1 MSNGESGTHEFKE
14 MDVNL
19 LEHWV
24 LLRRIW
30 WMVLLLSLAT
40 GIVTL
45 LITMRLTKEY
55 KATAIISPVT
65 EEGKQ
70 GLALGGAL
78 ASFGISLG
86 GPTRVEDLETLFKSH
101 ELTIRVFGKY
111 DLWPTLAGNRFDP
124 KTGRMKPGWKDWILG
139 MGGGARPPG
148 KWDAIRAVE
157 DRFLVNVNKRSGTLT
172 LSFESPSAEGSANIV
187 QYFLNEGKN
196 RLQEEALERA
206 GRNKRFLEEQ
216 LSRTIDPIAKDRLYH
231 LYGQEVEKEML
242 ARNREQFGFKVMDPP
257 IPPDRK
263 SKPRIRLSAIL
274 ATVVSS
280 FLWTVVLLLRVRRR
294 PVQSSVR

>member
-1 MSNGESGTHEFKE
+1 MSNGESGQREFKE
-14 MDVNL
+14 MEVNL
-19 LEHWV
+19 PEYWV
-24 LLRRIW
+24 ILRRIW

-40 GIVTL
+40 GIATL
-45 LITMRLTKEY
+45 LVTMRMSKVY
-55 KATAIISPVT
+55 RASAIISPVA

-86 GPTRVEDLETLFKSH
+86 GPTRVEDLETLFKSN
-101 ELTIRVFGKY
+101 ELTIRVFGKH
-111 DLWPTLAGNRFDP
+111 DLWPTLAGNRYDP
-124 KTGRMKPGWKDWILG
+124 KTGRMKPGWMEWISG
-139 MGGGARPPG
+139 MGGDARPPG

-157 DRFLVNVNKRSGTLT
+157 ARYMVNINKRSGTLT
-172 LSFESPSAEGSANIV
+172 ISFESPSPEGSANIL
-187 QYFLNEGKN
+187 QYFLNEGKT

-216 LSRTIDPIAKDRLYH
+216 ISRTIDPIAKDRLYH

-242 ARNREQFGFKVMDPP
+242 ARNREQFGFKVVDPP

-280 FLWTVVLLLRVRRR
+280 LVWTVALFLWVRRR
-294 PVQSSVR
+294 HVPSISR

>member
-1 MSNGESGTHEFKE
+1 MSNSESGQYEIRD

-19 LEHWV
+19 REYSAI
-24 LLRRIW
+24 LRRIW

-40 GIVTL
+40 GVATL
-45 LITMRLTKEY
+45 LITMRMTKAY
-55 KATAIISPVT
+55 RASAIISPVT

-86 GPTRVEDLETLFKSH
+86 GPTRVEDLETLFKSN

-111 DLWPTLAGNRFDP
+111 DLWPTLAGNRYDP
-124 KTGRMKPGWKDWILG
+124 KTGRMKPGWKEWISG
-139 MGGGARPPG
+139 MGGDARPPG

-157 DRFLVNVNKRSGTLT
+157 DRFLVNINKRSGTLT

-187 QYFLNEGKN
+187 QYFLIEGKN

-216 LSRTIDPIAKDRLYH
+216 ISRTIDPIAKDRLYQ

-242 ARNREQFGFKVMDPP
+242 ARNREQFGFKVIDPP

-280 FLWTVVLLLRVRRR
+280 FIWTVVLLLRVRRR

>member
-1 MSNGESGTHEFKE
+1 MSNGESGQYEIRD

-19 LEHWV
+19 REYSAI
-24 LLRRIW
+24 LRRIW

-40 GIVTL
+40 GVATL
-45 LITMRLTKEY
+45 LITMRMTKAY
-55 KATAIISPVT
+55 RASAIISPVT

-86 GPTRVEDLETLFKSH
+86 GPTRVEDLETLFKSN

-111 DLWPTLAGNRFDP
+111 DLWPTLAGNRYDP
-124 KTGRMKPGWKDWILG
+124 KTGRMKPGWKEWISG
-139 MGGGARPPG
+139 MGGDARPPG

-157 DRFLVNVNKRSGTLT
+157 DRFLVNINKRSGTLT

-187 QYFLNEGKN
+187 QYFLIEGKN

-216 LSRTIDPIAKDRLYH
+216 ISRTIDPIAKDRLYQ

-242 ARNREQFGFKVMDPP
+242 ARNREQFGFKVIDPP

-280 FLWTVVLLLRVRRR
+280 FIWTVVLLLRVRRR

>member
-1 MSNGESGTHEFKE
+1 MSNSESGRHEFRE

-19 LEHWV
+19 LESWV
-24 LLRRIW
+24 ILRRIW

-40 GIVTL
+40 GIATL
-45 LITMRLTKEY
+45 LVTMRMTKAY
-55 KATAIISPVT
+55 RASAIISPVV

-86 GPTRVEDLETLFKSH
+86 GPTRVEDLETLFNSN

-111 DLWPTLAGNRFDP
+111 DLWPILAGNRYDP
-124 KTGRMKPGWKDWILG
+124 KTGRMKPGWKERISGLG
-139 MGGGARPPG
+139 GDARPPG

-157 DRFLVNVNKRSGTLT
+157 DRFLVNINKRSGTLT

-187 QYFLNEGKN
+187 QYFLNEGKS

-216 LSRTIDPIAKDRLYH
+216 VSRTIDPIAKDRLYQ

-242 ARNREQFGFKVMDPP
+242 ARNREQFGFKVIDPP

-280 FLWTVVLLLRVRRR
+280 FIWTVVLLLRVRRR
-294 PVQSSVR
+294 PVPSSVR